1 VAPDGRLCRQRDLAY
16 ELITAIPGV
25 SCVKP
30 KATLYMFPRL
40 DPQVYPI
47 GNDQDFI
54 AELLV
59 TEKVLLVQGTGFN
72 WIHPDH
78 FRLVFL
84 PNVDDLREAIGRI
97 SRFFAAYRKRHGT

>member
-1 VAPDGRLCRQRDLAY
+1 MRRQRDLAW

-40 DPQVYPI
+40 DPKIYPI
-47 GNDQDFI
+47 EDDQAFI
-54 AELLV
+54 AELL
-59 TEKVLLVQGTGFN
+59 EEERVLLVQGTGFN
-72 WIHPDH
+72 WPHPDH

-84 PNVDDLREAIGRI
+84 PHEDDLREAIGRI
-97 SRFFAAYRKRHGT
+97 ARFFEHYRRRHGTA